1 MLCFFLIL
9 LSSWGSVVRL
19 VYGWLSVC
27 LLLFVGACCLV
38 SVVWRCPGGMYV
50 AGCFSAGCRSEI
62 GVRIYI
68 SYYALSVLCFC
79 GDVPQ
84 ALYLILHC

>member
-1 MLCFFLIL
+1 MQCAIPVSINTTNL
-9 LSSWGSVVRL
+9 LFIVLESAVRL

-38 SVVWRCPGGMYV
+38 SVVWRCTGGMYV
-50 AGCFSAGCRSEI
+50 AGCWSEI

-68 SYYALSVLCFC
+68 SLRVVSLMF
-79 GDVPQ
+79 
-84 ALYLILHC
+84 LR